1 MLIAISTNMTNQPY
15 LTRYRLIK
23 GRQRL
28 IYFHIWVIAKV
39 NFMETNIIQGN
50 SKLDSHHLD
59 LGNYKRYEKV

>member
-28 IYFHIWVIAKV
+28 IFSNMNNRQGEFYVNVCYKESVEIGKV
-39 NFMETNIIQGN
+39 GTPR
-50 SKLDSHHLD
+50 L
-59 LGNYKRYEKV
+59 

>member
-28 IYFHIWVIAKV
+28 IFSNMNNRQGEFYV
-39 NFMETNIIQGN
+39 NVCYKNL
-50 SKLDSHHLD
+50 SKS
-59 LGNYKRYEKV
+59 EK